1 LDVKIIS
8 GSSLCYL
15 SLLRNEWK
23 DHEDL
28 SVFWKSVELSVVRLY
43 VIFRCWEMSERTP
56 KTFQFSGSQLSLC
69 YFSLLRNEWKDHED
83 LSVFW
88 KSVVSMLFFVV
99 EKWVK
104 GPRRPFSFLEVSCLY
119 VIFGCW
125 EMSERTTKTFQFSGS
140 QLSLCYFWL
149 LRNEWEDHEDLSVF
163 WKSVA
168 VLVFLW
174 NCQDL
179 IIFYRSRIKLSR
191 KTKVICVWILNLIIF
206 FSFFSLTRWSL
217 KNQSTFLLSCSRFN
231 KGHYFYPSKMIF
243 GTSWF

>member
-1 LDVKIIS
+1 MDVKIIS

-104 GPRRPFSFLEVSCLY
+104 GPRRPFSFLEVNCLY

>member
-1 LDVKIIS
+1 MDVKIIS

-56 KTFQFSGSQLSLC
+56 
-69 YFSLLRNEWKDHED
+69 
-83 LSVFW
+83 
-88 KSVVSMLFFVV
+88 
-99 EKWVK
+99 
-104 GPRRPFSFLEVSCLY
+104 
-119 VIFGCW
+119 
-125 EMSERTTKTFQFSGS
+125 KTFQFSGS

>member
-1 LDVKIIS
+1 VSILHAH
-8 GSSLCYL
+8 SLFKVIWIF
-15 SLLRNEWK
+15 NVWMWK
-23 DHEDL
+23 
-28 SVFWKSVELSVVRLY
+28 LSVVRLY
-43 VIFRCWEMSERTP
+43 VICR
-56 KTFQFSGSQLSLC
+56 
-69 YFSLLRNEWKDHED
+69 
-83 LSVFW
+83 
-88 KSVVSMLFFVV
+88 
-99 EKWVK
+99 
-104 GPRRPFSFLEVSCLY
+104 
-119 VIFGCW
+119 CW